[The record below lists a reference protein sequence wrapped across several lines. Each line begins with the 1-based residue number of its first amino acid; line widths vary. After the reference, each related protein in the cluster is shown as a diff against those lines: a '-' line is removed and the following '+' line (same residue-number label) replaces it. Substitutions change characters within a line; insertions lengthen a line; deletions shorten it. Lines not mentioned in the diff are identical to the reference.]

1 MKRSFHR
8 SGLCKELMD
17 RIEAFNTTKYGSPM
31 PGMPFHVASTFRP
44 VETEAIFRQI
54 LQPWIDSGQVEVI
67 RNASPVAANVDRTQ
81 RHPRLIGLSFAP
93 PNSLNP
99 NLHLGAKLTIDA
111 SDWGEAI
118 QVSGTEFECGPD
130 PQSRY
135 NEASA
140 PKDLSV
146 NPPNEMNPITW
157 PMIVVESDRE
167 TPIPEP
173 QHFDDRNY
181 PRVAGMS
188 YKAFQGLR

>member
-1 MKRSFHR
+1 MS
-8 SGLCKELMD
+8 
-17 RIEAFNTTKYGSPM
+17 I
-31 PGMPFHVASTFRP
+31 
-44 VETEAIFRQI
+44 
-54 LQPWIDSGQVEVI
+54 QP
-67 RNASPVAANVDRTQ
+67 
-81 RHPRLIGLSFAP
+81 HPRLIGLSFAP
-93 PNSLNP
+93 LNSLSP
-99 NLHLGAKLTIDA
+99 NLHVGAKLTIDA

-140 PKDLSV
+140 PKDLRD

-181 PRVAGMS
+181 PRATGMS
-188 YKAFQGLR
+188 YEAFRGLQWDEPKPGLGEIPHWPADGKASPRQLSVYNVRRIVDWSSPGKVGAQKVW